1 MIIIRILFFLLLI
14 GFIIFLIGAFFL
26 AFVARNFTKRFKQQ
40 KENRQQSVNGNV
52 VIDRRDPQQANKKII
67 PKDEGEYIDFE
78 EEK

>member
-26 AFVARNFTKRFKQQ
+26 SFVARNFTKRFKQQ

-78 EEK
+78 EE

>member
-26 AFVARNFTKRFKQQ
+26 VFVARNFTKRFKQQ

-78 EEK
+78 EE

>member
-26 AFVARNFTKRFKQQ
+26 AFVTRNFTKRFKQQ

-78 EEK
+78 EE